1 MLWRNFLFSI
11 LFIIWCGIPLTLS
24 AQVETNNSDSVSEVE
39 KATPLFH
46 SEDIL
51 HLKLTGNLNNL
62 FRDIGENNSYH
73 PILLQYA
80 EADSSQVAI
89 PIGVRT
95 RGHYRRQKG
104 VCNMPP
110 LLLDFPEGKVKNTH
124 FANQQKL
131 KLIVPCAGDD
141 YVIKEYLVYKL
152 YNLVTGKSFRDR
164 LALVTFED
172 SAHRKKTE
180 THYCFLLEDEK
191 EMAARIG
198 CFVLKK
204 QMVDMRATNPD
215 EFRKMAV
222 FQYLIGNTD
231 WGVSF
236 LQNIVLI
243 TEDSL
248 MAPYTV
254 AYDFDQAGIV
264 DAPYAIPHPE
274 LDIPSVKTRLYRGY
288 CEDDLNNFSS
298 TFALF
303 NHLKPEIYKV
313 YDSCSLLSSGYI
325 KDVKRYL
332 DAFYKTINNPREIKT
347 EFGSPCKLSMRFEI
361 KGLKK

>member
-1 MLWRNFLFSI
+1 M
-11 LFIIWCGIPLTLS
+11 LS
-24 AQVETNNSDSVSEVE
+24 AQVETDNSNAVSEVE

-46 SEDIL
+46 SEDIV
-51 HLKLTGNLNNL
+51 HIKLTGNLTEL

-73 PILLQYA
+73 PILLQYPG
-80 EADSSQVAI
+80 ADSSQVDI
-89 PIGVRT
+89 PIRVKT
-95 RGHYRRQKG
+95 RGHYRKEKG
-104 VCNMPP
+104 ICKMPP
-110 LLLDFPEGKVKNTH
+110 LLLVFPKGKVKNSL
-124 FANQQKL
+124 FANQEKL
-131 KLIVPCAGDD
+131 KLIVSCVGDD

-152 YNLVTGKSFRDR
+152 YNLITGKSFRNR

-172 SAHRKKTE
+172 SAHKRKTE

-191 EMAARIG
+191 EMAARNG
-198 CFVLKK
+198 CFVIKK
-204 QMVDMRATNPD
+204 QMVKMTATNRD

-222 FQYLIGNTD
+222 FQYLVGNTD

-243 TEDSL
+243 TKDSL

-274 LDIPSVKTRLYRGY
+274 LEIPTVRTRLYRGF
-288 CEDDLNNFSS
+288 CENDMNNFSS

-303 NHLKPEIYKV
+303 NRLKPDIYKV
-313 YDSCSLLSSGYI
+313 YDSCSSLSAGYL
-325 KDVKRYL
+325 KYVKRYL
-332 DAFYKTINNPREIKT
+332 DDFYKTINNAREIKN
-347 EFGSPCKLSMRFEI
+347 EFGSPCNLDQRVEI